1 VEEHIDRIKEAVES
15 IITKYAPDSKMEEDY
30 KKMKE
35 MEEVGTPNGLQ
46 NFDIKFE
53 QAPKKANERNSKD
66 ENF

>member
-1 VEEHIDRIKEAVES
+1 VEEHIDRIKEAVEN

-35 MEEVGTPNGLQ
+35 MEDVSTPNGIQ

-53 QAPKKANERNSKD
+53 EPAKAKERKSKE